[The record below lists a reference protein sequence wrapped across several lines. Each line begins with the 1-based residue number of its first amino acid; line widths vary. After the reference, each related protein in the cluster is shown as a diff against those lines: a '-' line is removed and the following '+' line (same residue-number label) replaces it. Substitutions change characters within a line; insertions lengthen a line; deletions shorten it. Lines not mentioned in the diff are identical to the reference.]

1 MLYGRDYFDKKIPY
15 RNADKRREYEDL
27 VEIEVLNTPVGT
39 ENLIKNYLGGL
50 YSSDFETFSENF
62 PEMIESG
69 ETLIETIDPT
79 SLKMKP
85 LVGSKSAYDRFLR
98 NENFLDSFTHQIIGV
113 LVKASTFLTDREPKI
128 ILTCEFI
135 APATYKIL
143 RSDQKYRQHLFK
155 YGPVSKEINLKN
167 SRSFNKLFEKWITG
181 GYKSASL
188 KKADFYREVSPPDQ
202 LSSLTQGTPIGRA
215 DNPDGTNP
223 HSALPNGDSSR
234 NIGRPS
240 PDSPNLKYRNLD
252 RADAYGRTPSEG
264 FDRGYVHDSGSGS
277 ARVIPYD
284 SGFTNNS
291 SALRKSAKVFS
302 DRMQREINNRVL
314 SITRRGDS

>member
-1 MLYGRDYFDKKIPY
+1 YFDNVIPY
-15 RNADKRREYEDL
+15 RNAEKRKQYEDL
-27 VEIEVLNTPVGT
+27 VEIEVLNTPADT
-39 ENLIKNYLGGL
+39 EKLFEEYLGEFNF
-50 YSSDFETFSENF
+50 DTFSENF

-85 LVGSKSAYDRFLR
+85 FLGSKSAYDRFLR

-167 SRSFNKLFEKWITG
+167 SRSFNELFEKWITG

-202 LSSLTQGTPIGRA
+202 LSSLTQGTP
-215 DNPDGTNP
+215 
-223 HSALPNGDSSR
+223 
-234 NIGRPS
+234 
-240 PDSPNLKYRNLD
+240 
-252 RADAYGRTPSEG
+252 
-264 FDRGYVHDSGSGS
+264 
-277 ARVIPYD
+277 
-284 SGFTNNS
+284 
-291 SALRKSAKVFS
+291 
-302 DRMQREINNRVL
+302 
-314 SITRRGDS
+314 